1 MFTWHGWW
9 IALSNLCQIF
19 PVPIQIDRRL
29 MQFLKIE
36 QPKKKLCSESRGCR
50 KIVNAVNF
58 TDDLG
63 GQNREALKTKLN
75 SGCPVNSINLP
86 WTATGTSLATFD
98 PFPPPPFLLHSINLF
113 TTKHNHHVPFRPSL
127 SCRACFVKSNIF
139 TSFSGRRR
147 PAASHWAWSSS
158 VKSSIAGTELYP
170 IHLQRYQT
178 TSFLYP
184 RLVEMHTNNPH
195 TRHLLADQP
204 RQFHC
209 IRGVWA
215 SRIWQHQIY
224 NLGGFSQLQ
233 WNSCVFD
240 SNY

>member
-1 MFTWHGWW
+1 MFRVKRSDGRW
-9 IALSNLCQIF
+9 LLLC
-19 PVPIQIDRRL
+19 
-29 MQFLKIE
+29 
-36 QPKKKLCSESRGCR
+36 
-50 KIVNAVNF
+50 VNAVNF
-58 TDDLG
+58 TEDLG
-63 GQNREALKTKLN
+63 GQKHGPKKLSVPWQKLN
-75 SGCPVNSINLP
+75 SGCQVHSITLP

-113 TTKHNHHVPFRPSL
+113 TAQHNHHVSFRPSL

-147 PAASHWAWSSS
+147 PAASHWAWSS